1 MNFKINSMQ
10 ILKKIRKNKL
20 VLINKFRQK
29 VKINKKQKS
38 K

>member
-29 VKINKKQKS
+29 AKINKKQKS

>member
-20 VLINKFRQK
+20 VLINKFKQK
-29 VKINKKQKS
+29 VKINKKQKIQ
-38 K
+38 

>member
-29 VKINKKQKS
+29 VKINKKQKI
-38 K
+38 